1 MNDFLNNL
9 DFPIFNNLQ
18 SNFNFN
24 NSNNCLNDLDLNK
37 LLVILLL
44 LTGNL
49 TVEAITV
56 YPSDFAI
63 TLGTFKLK

>member
-9 DFPIFNNLQ
+9 DLPFLNN
-18 SNFNFN
+18 SNNNFNTNF
-24 NSNNCLNDLDLNK
+24 SNNCLNDLDLNK

-56 YPSDFAI
+56 YPNDFAV
-63 TLGTFKLK
+63 TLGTFRLN

>member
-1 MNDFLNNL
+1 MNDFLNGL
-9 DFPIFNNLQ
+9 DLPFID
-18 SNFNFN
+18 NFHNSYNN
-24 NSNNCLNDLDLNK
+24 NSASNPFNDLDLNK

-56 YPSDFAI
+56 YPNDFAI
-63 TLGTFKLK
+63 TLGTFRLN

>member
-9 DFPIFNNLQ
+9 DLPFLNYSNN
-18 SNFNFN
+18 NFNTNF
-24 NSNNCLNDLDLNK
+24 SNNCLNDLDLNK

-56 YPSDFAI
+56 YPNDFAV
-63 TLGTFKLK
+63 TLGTFRLN

>member
-1 MNDFLNNL
+1 MNDFLSDLNL
-9 DFPIFNNLQ
+9 PFIDNVQNSFNT
-18 SNFNFN
+18 S
-24 NSNNCLNDLDLNK
+24 SNNCLNDLDLNK

-63 TLGTFKLK
+63 TLGTFRLK

>member
-1 MNDFLNNL
+1 MNDFLNSLNL
-9 DFPIFNNLQ
+9 PFTDSSHNSFFN
-18 SNFNFN
+18 SP
-24 NSNNCLNDLDLNK
+24 SNNCLNDLDLNK

-56 YPSDFAI
+56 FPNDFTI
-63 TLGTFKLK
+63 TLGTFRLN

>member
-9 DFPIFNNLQ
+9 DLPFINNFDNK
-18 SNFNFN
+18 SCNS
-24 NSNNCLNDLDLNK
+24 SNNCLNDLDLNK

-56 YPSDFAI
+56 YPSDFSI
-63 TLGTFKLK
+63 TLGTFNLR

>member
-9 DFPIFNNLQ
+9 NLPFLDNFSNSFNTN
-18 SNFNFN
+18 S
-24 NSNNCLNDLDLNK
+24 SNNCINDLDLNK

-56 YPSDFAI
+56 YPNDFAI
-63 TLGTFKLK
+63 TLGTFRLK

>member
-1 MNDFLNNL
+1 MNDFLNSL
-9 DFPIFNNLQ
+9 DLPFIDNFQNNFVK
-18 SNFNFN
+18 SS
-24 NSNNCLNDLDLNK
+24 SNNCLNDLDLNK

-56 YPSDFAI
+56 YPNDFAV
-63 TLGTFKLK
+63 TLGTFRLN

>member
-1 MNDFLNNL
+1 MNDFLNSL
-9 DFPIFNNLQ
+9 DLPFLNNSN
-18 SNFNFN
+18 SNFNHNF
-24 NSNNCLNDLDLNK
+24 SSNCLNDLDLNK

-56 YPSDFAI
+56 YPNDFAV
-63 TLGTFKLK
+63 TLGTFRLN

>member
-9 DFPIFNNLQ
+9 NLPFLNNDLAHLG
-18 SNFNFN
+18 SS

-49 TVEAITV
+49 TIEAITV
-56 YPSDFAI
+56 YPNDFAI
-63 TLGTFKLK
+63 TLGTFRLN

>member
-1 MNDFLNNL
+1 MDDFLNNL
-9 DFPIFNNLQ
+9 NLPFINEFQ
-18 SNFNFN
+18 RSFG
-24 NSNNCLNDLDLNK
+24 SSGSSNCLNDLDLNK

-63 TLGTFKLK
+63 TLGTFRLK

>member
-1 MNDFLNNL
+1 MNDFLNSLNL
-9 DFPIFNNLQ
+9 PFTNDPNN
-18 SNFNFN
+18 SFFKT

-56 YPSDFAI
+56 FPNDFTI
-63 TLGTFKLK
+63 TLGTFRLN

>member
-1 MNDFLNNL
+1 MNDFLNSLNL
-9 DFPIFNNLQ
+9 PFLDNSQNLF
-18 SNFNFN
+18 SNT
-24 NSNNCLNDLDLNK
+24 SSKNCLNDLDLNK

-56 YPSDFAI
+56 FPNDFTI
-63 TLGTFKLK
+63 TLGTFRLN

>member
-1 MNDFLNNL
+1 MNDFLNSLNL
-9 DFPIFNNLQ
+9 PSTHDMHNSFFGNT
-18 SNFNFN
+18 
-24 NSNNCLNDLDLNK
+24 SNNCLNDLDLNK

-56 YPSDFAI
+56 FPNDFTI
-63 TLGTFKLK
+63 TLGTFRLN

>member
-1 MNDFLNNL
+1 MNDFLSNL
-9 DFPIFNNLQ
+9 DLPFLDNFQNSFN
-18 SNFNFN
+18 SNI
-24 NSNNCLNDLDLNK
+24 SNNCLNDLDLNK

-63 TLGTFKLK
+63 TLGTFNLK

>member
-9 DFPIFNNLQ
+9 NLP
-18 SNFNFN
+18 SLDNITSAFSN
-24 NSNNCLNDLDLNK
+24 NSSGNCLNDLDLNK

>member
-9 DFPIFNNLQ
+9 DLPFINNFDNKFCN
-18 SNFNFN
+18 SSN
-24 NSNNCLNDLDLNK
+24 NSLNDLDLNK

-63 TLGTFKLK
+63 TLGTFNLR

>member
-9 DFPIFNNLQ
+9 NLPFTDS
-18 SNFNFN
+18 SNSFFGNS
-24 NSNNCLNDLDLNK
+24 SNNCLNDLDLNK

-56 YPSDFAI
+56 FPNDFTI
-63 TLGTFKLK
+63 TLGTFRLN

>member
-9 DFPIFNNLQ
+9 NLPFINDLQHTFNNP
-18 SNFNFN
+18 
-24 NSNNCLNDLDLNK
+24 SNNCLNDLDLNK
-37 LLVILLL
+37 LLIILLL

-56 YPSDFAI
+56 YPSDFAV
-63 TLGTFKLK
+63 TLGTFRLR

>member
-9 DFPIFNNLQ
+9 NLPFLDNNL
-18 SNFNFN
+18 NHFNSS

-63 TLGTFKLK
+63 TLGTFRLN

>member
-9 DFPIFNNLQ
+9 NLPFIDDANN
-18 SNFNFN
+18 SFGKNF
-24 NSNNCLNDLDLNK
+24 SNNCLNDLDLNK

-56 YPSDFAI
+56 FPNDFTI
-63 TLGTFKLK
+63 TLGTFRLN

>member
-1 MNDFLNNL
+1 MNDFLNGL
-9 DFPIFNNLQ
+9 DLSFMNNFQNSFNN
-18 SNFNFN
+18 SS
-24 NSNNCLNDLDLNK
+24 SNNCLNDLDLNK

-56 YPSDFAI
+56 YPNDFAI
-63 TLGTFKLK
+63 TLGTFRLN

>member
-9 DFPIFNNLQ
+9 DLPFIDNGNN
-18 SNFNFN
+18 SFFKSP
-24 NSNNCLNDLDLNK
+24 SNNCLDNLDLNK

-56 YPSDFAI
+56 FPNNFTI
-63 TLGTFKLK
+63 TLGTFRLN

>member
-1 MNDFLNNL
+1 MNDFLNGL
-9 DFPIFNNLQ
+9 DLPFIDNFQNTF
-18 SNFNFN
+18 SNK
-24 NSNNCLNDLDLNK
+24 SHNNCLNDLDLNK

-56 YPSDFAI
+56 YPNDFAI
-63 TLGTFKLK
+63 TLGTFRLN

>member
-1 MNDFLNNL
+1 MNDFLNSL
-9 DFPIFNNLQ
+9 DLPNINNFHN
-18 SNFNFN
+18 SYN
-24 NSNNCLNDLDLNK
+24 NTSVGNPFNDLDLNK

-63 TLGTFKLK
+63 TLGTFRLN